1 MNLMT
6 MTMNSFQT
14 SARTFG
20 AAVCTVSS
28 LLLAACGG
36 GGGAVPDGPRFQATA
51 VPVNG
56 VKVDG
61 IKDNSTGIV
70 WAAQLGGSAG
80 EEPTAQ
86 ELLVMADLGADTLA
100 STFNLVSNKLVRAV
114 EPVQGSGGS
123 ATWLVDFGA
132 HQLGALSDEPPADNP
147 VVQWRILQ
155 RPQVSPGDFYDL
167 GNGTAY
173 RRGLIWSICTV
184 GTQYDGWTGQCTG
197 EATYHSLDQA
207 QAEARKTRIGGYA
220 DWRLPTKAELQ
231 GMLSL
236 GNTQGSL
243 LPAPFANKDRLDT
256 NRLDTNLGL
265 QYWTSSSS
273 TASTPPQLW
282 IVDFSFEKDL
292 GGVLLIEPYETSP
305 QDPTRALV
313 RLVRED
319 R

>member
-114 EPVQGSGGS
+114 EPVQGSS
-123 ATWLVDFGA
+123 SPATWVVDFSDQQMG
-132 HQLGALSDEPPADNP
+132 GLSREPAGDP
-147 VVQWRILQ
+147 VAEWRILQ
-155 RPQVSPGDFYDL
+155 RPQVSPGDFEDL

-184 GTQYDGWTGQCTG
+184 GTQYDDWTGQCTG

-256 NRLDTNLGL
+256 NCLDTNLLL

-273 TASTPPQLW
+273 TASTPPKLW
-282 IVDFSFEKDL
+282 IVDFSLSNDR
-292 GGVLLIEPYETSP
+292 GGVFPIVRYETSP

>member
-20 AAVCTVSS
+20 AAVCTVAS

-70 WAAQLGGSAG
+70 WVAQLGGSAG

-100 STFNLVSNKLVRAV
+100 STFNFVSNKLVRAG

-123 ATWLVDFGA
+123 ATWRVDFGA
-132 HQLGALSDEPPADNP
+132 QRLGQLSNEPADNP
-147 VVQWRILQ
+147 VAQWRILQ
-155 RPQVSPGDFYDL
+155 RPQGSPGDFYEIPTRS
-167 GNGTAY
+167 GTAY
-173 RRGLIWSICTV
+173 RSGLIWSICTV
-184 GTQYDGWTGQCTG
+184 GTQYDASTGRCTG
-197 EATYHSLDQA
+197 PTGERVYLSLAQA
-207 QAEARKTRIGGYA
+207 QAEARNARIGGYA

-231 GMLSL
+231 GILSL

-256 NRLDTNLGL
+256 NLPL

-273 TASTPPQLW
+273 TASTPAKLW
-282 IVDFSFEKDL
+282 IVDFSFSFDR
-292 GGVLLIEPYETSP
+292 GGVFLIAPYESSP

>member
-20 AAVCTVSS
+20 AAVCTVAS

-100 STFNLVSNKLVRAV
+100 STFNFVSNKLVRAG
-114 EPVQGSGGS
+114 EPVPGSGGL
-123 ATWLVDFGA
+123 ATWRVDFGA
-132 HQLGALSDEPPADNP
+132 QQLGELSKEAADNP
-147 VVQWRILQ
+147 VAQWRILQ
-155 RPQVSPGDFYDL
+155 RPQGSPGDFYDL
-167 GNGTAY
+167 RNGTAY
-173 RRGLIWSICTV
+173 RSGLIWSICTV
-184 GTQYDGWTGQCTG
+184 GTQYDASTGQCTG
-197 EATYHSLDQA
+197 PTGERVYLSLAQA
-207 QAEARKTRIGGYA
+207 QAEARNARIGGYA

-256 NRLDTNLGL
+256 NLPL

-273 TASTPPQLW
+273 TASTPAKLW
-282 IVDFSFEKDL
+282 IVDFSFSFDR
-292 GGVLLIEPYETSP
+292 GGVFLIAPYESSP

>member
-20 AAVCTVSS
+20 AAVCTVAS

-100 STFNLVSNKLVRAV
+100 STFNFVSNKLVRAG

-123 ATWLVDFGA
+123 ATWRVDFGA
-132 HQLGALSDEPPADNP
+132 QRLGQLSNEPADNP
-147 VVQWRILQ
+147 VAQWRILQ
-155 RPQVSPGDFYDL
+155 RPQGSPGGFSDL
-167 GNGTAY
+167 FNGTAY
-173 RRGLIWSICTV
+173 RSGLIWSICTV
-184 GTQYDGWTGQCTG
+184 GTQYDRWTGQCTG

-256 NRLDTNLGL
+256 NLPL

-273 TASTPPQLW
+273 TASTPPKLW
-282 IVDFSFEKDL
+282 IVDFSFSFDR
-292 GGVLLIEPYETSP
+292 GGVFLIAPYESSP